1 MTAIRC
7 FNFTRVYI
15 HTDDRKAAL
24 KSISSLLRLLRFSY
38 LLFCTVRQGHSSYT
52 LLVHTTLFTPH
63 MISFESPITPR
74 HVPPPALVFAFAF
87 ASHASHQVH
96 TNVECLPPPRL
107 PFSILSHTRSV
118 FQLFQQFQHDARVHS
133 FCFVR
138 SCVRVTSSSPPAA
151 TIPTSLPTPISSS
164 ASAQQAHSQQ

>member
-96 TNVECLPPPRL
+96 TNVECLPPRASHSL
-107 PFSILSHTRSV
+107 FSPTHVQSFSSFSNFSTTRAFTAS
-118 FQLFQQFQHDARVHS
+118 A
-133 FCFVR
+133 
-138 SCVRVTSSSPPAA
+138 SCVRAFV
-151 TIPTSLPTPISSS
+151 
-164 ASAQQAHSQQ
+164 